1 MANIQQNLET
11 LKFNDFGFNYKSR
24 NTTPTVWFAID
35 EDDTVLVTVDEFEE
49 VCITDENLYPKD
61 LQISE
66 EAQKG
71 WVNIAK
77 QKLYENQ
84 EGEDLELE
92 YHLADLKNE
101 LYKNK

>member
-1 MANIQQNLET
+1 MAKIQQNLET
-11 LKFNDFGFNYKSR
+11 LKFQDFGFNYKGR

-35 EDDTVLVTVDEFEE
+35 EDDTVLVTVDEFGE
-49 VCITDENLYPKD
+49 VNITDENLCLKD
-61 LQISE
+61 LQMSE

-84 EGEDLELE
+84 EDEDLELE
-92 YHLADLKNE
+92 YHLADSKNE